1 MENKQSKNLL
11 DDRRVTI
18 PLSVLIAVIL
28 WMVVTMFIDPNST
41 QLLSGVP
48 VDFSYNSSVYINQQ
62 LDIVNNPQAKVTLR
76 LSGDGYQVA
85 KGRPEDFQ
93 VYPDYSMVTG
103 AGQTDLALRVRV
115 VNSNLNLTATVVNP
129 ERVTVV
135 FDEVK
140 QADFKV
146 EVQTQ
151 NITVAEGYVL
161 QSTVASPASVSVR
174 GPASEVEKIKAIQ
187 ARIEPS
193 ADLEN
198 LSETKLKTVELV
210 AVDAQGNPLELEYT
224 TLDNTLAEVTLSV
237 YQTKELPLRVNFIN
251 VPEGFDV
258 NSLKY
263 TLSQE
268 TMLVSGTPETL
279 ANLTELAV
287 SDFDLTT
294 YQENQTYSLT
304 VNLPKGVESKT
315 NLATIT
321 LSFDSSNLTTRTIN
335 VSNIRTINVPANY
348 DVKVEDKRISNVRL
362 VGPKEVL
369 DELSPDSVVATVD
382 LSQSQ
387 IASGTENLSV
397 RISVPSSNQVFTQGN
412 YSVECSITVKSGS

>member
-85 KGRPEDFQ
+85 KARPEDFQ

>member
-1 MENKQSKNLL
+1 MENKPSKNLL
-11 DDRRVTI
+11 DDRRITI

-85 KGRPEDFQ
+85 KARPEDFQ